1 MLCQVVSFGMKC
13 NCMILF
19 VWVLGFEQFEVFG
32 LDICDGVY
40 FGVQYWYGIDLLLNC
55 DLVKCVN
62 VVFKV
67 NLNYSFVGL
76 YICLKILIDVMVKVG
91 SVDLKKVVVVMEG
104 MKYDGFMGLEEICKG
119 DYQVL
124 KNYYLLKGK
133 LKVWMKNVDDYVDIV
148 SLGQLFLLFDKMG
161 CKFV

>member
-1 MLCQVVSFGMKC
+1 M
-13 NCMILF
+13 
-19 VWVLGFEQFEVFG
+19 
-32 LDICDGVY
+32 
-40 FGVQYWYGIDLLLNC
+40 LLNC

-119 DYQVL
+119 DY
-124 KNYYLLKGK
+124 
-133 LKVWMKNVDDYVDIV
+133 
-148 SLGQLFLLFDKMG
+148 
-161 CKFV
+161 